1 MSHAPHQPAD
11 EPTTAAA
18 PAASPPGTGSSAEA
32 PSWHTLSTDEVTDR
46 LAVDPASGLAPEE
59 AARRLAEHGPNEL
72 VEEPGPGPWAIF
84 WRQLTEPLVVVLV
97 AAAVVSGVLWALG
110 EGGGPSLPGGGP
122 PEPLP
127 YDAIVI
133 LAIVVLNA
141 ILGFVQEY
149 RAEQA
154 VDSLQRMTAPAS
166 RVRRGGAAREVASRE
181 LVPGDVLLL
190 EAGDRVAADARLLD
204 AHNLTVDE
212 SALTGESVPV
222 AKSARA
228 LDDTRA
234 ELGERAN
241 MVFTGSAITYGRG
254 AAVVV
259 ATGMETAMGGIAS
272 MLQEATDEATPLQ
285 RELAKVGRQLGILVL
300 AICVVVA
307 VSGVIEEGTLSASV
321 LVNMFL
327 FGVAL
332 AVAAIP
338 EGLPAIVTAVLAIGV
353 RRMAAARAV
362 VRRLPAVETLGSAT
376 VICSDKTGT
385 ITRNEMTAR
394 RALLGADRELDLG
407 SGTERTEEDR
417 RALERLL
424 VLASLNNDAEPGDRS
439 EGDSGSR
446 SRRRGDNRPEGDR
459 DRAPFHGDPTEVGL
473 LRAAAAA
480 GLDPAALRSR
490 SPRRDEIPFSSERK
504 RMTTLHALHSFDGA
518 SAADRTLT
526 AIVKGAPE
534 VVLERCDRIRRPDGS
549 TAPLDEA
556 TRRSIHERN
565 EAFAEDALR
574 MLAFASRIL
583 DDPAERQAAGEADT
597 GELDADCIERN
608 LIWEGLLGLIDPPRE
623 GAAASVD
630 RARRAGIR
638 SILITGDHVLTGLAI
653 AREVGIAPAP
663 GGAREGDRDGSG
675 DRTLAGRDVE
685 AMDDAALRQ
694 AVRTTSVYGRVRPEH
709 KLRIVRAL
717 KAEGEVVAMTGDGVN
732 DAPALKEADIGV
744 AMGISGTDVSR
755 EASDMVLTDD
765 DYSTIVEAVAEGRT
779 IFDNIRKFIRYLL
792 SSNAGEVLTM
802 FAGILGAGLLGLDVH
817 GSGSGGGFF
826 LPLVAVQILWI
837 NLVTDGAPALALGVD
852 PPRPGLM
859 TRPPRRPGEPV
870 IDRPMWGMIGL
881 VGVVMMVGTL
891 FVLDAYL
898 PGGLVPPIV
907 ADPSLTHARTAA
919 FTTLVMF
926 QMVNVFNCLSARESL
941 FRVGLLR
948 NRWLLAAVAGSLVL
962 HALVIYWPPLQT
974 AFDATALSAFDW
986 AVSVGVALTV
996 LVAGEAA
1003 KWLMRRAGDSG

>member
-11 EPTTAAA
+11 EPTTAASS
-18 PAASPPGTGSSAEA
+18 PASPSPPDA
-32 PSWHTLSTDEVTDR
+32 PPWHALSGEEVVGH
-46 LAVDPASGLAPEE
+46 LSVDPSSGLSAEE
-59 AARRLAEHGPNEL
+59 AARRLEEHGPNEL
-72 VEEPGPGPWAIF
+72 AEEPGPGPWAIF
-84 WRQLTEPLVVVLV
+84 WRQLTEPLVVVLI

-110 EGGGPSLPGGGP
+110 QGGGPGLPGGGP
-122 PEPLP
+122 PEPYP

-133 LAIVVLNA
+133 LAIVILNA

-154 VDSLQRMTAPAS
+154 VESLQRMTAPS
-166 RVRRGGAAREVASRE
+166 SQVRRGGGSREVPSRE

-190 EAGDRVAADARLLD
+190 EAGDRVAGDARLLD
-204 AHNLTVDE
+204 GHNLQVDE

-222 AKSARA
+222 AKTVRA
-228 LDDTRA
+228 LDDAGA
-234 ELGERAN
+234 ELADRAN
-241 MVFTGSAITYGRG
+241 MVYTGSAITYGRG
-254 AAVVV
+254 VAVVV

-272 MLQEATDEATPLQ
+272 MLQGATEEATPLQ
-285 RELAKVGRQLGILVL
+285 RELAKVGRQLGLLVL

-307 VSGVIEEGTLSASV
+307 VSGVIEEGVLSASV

-394 RALLGADRELDLG
+394 RALLGHDRELLLG
-407 SGTERTEEDR
+407 GERDDADEPSADER
-417 RALERLL
+417 KALERLL
-424 VLASLNNDAEPGDRS
+424 VLASLNNDAEPAGAHED
-439 EGDSGSR
+439 EA
-446 SRRRGDNRPEGDR
+446 
-459 DRAPFHGDPTEVGL
+459 DRASGAFQGDPTEVGL
-473 LRAAAAA
+473 LRAAADA
-480 GLDPAALRSR
+480 GLDPAALRTR

-504 RMTTLHALHSFDGA
+504 RMTTLHELDGG
-518 SAADRTLT
+518 LT

-534 VVLERCDRIRRPDGS
+534 VVLERCDRLRRTDGT

-556 TRRSIHERN
+556 TRDHLRERN
-565 EAFAEDALR
+565 EALAGKALR
-574 MLAFASRIL
+574 TLGFASRRL
-583 DDPAERQAAGEADT
+583 DGESERRASNDGEIGED
-597 GELDADCIERN
+597 GELDADRIERN
-608 LIWEGLLGLIDPPRE
+608 LIWEGLIGLIDPPRD

-653 AREVGIAPAP
+653 AREVGIASA
-663 GGAREGDRDGSG
+663 DDGSG
-675 DRTLAGRDVE
+675 DRALAGRDVE
-685 AMDDAALRQ
+685 GMDDAALRE

-717 KAEGEVVAMTGDGVN
+717 KEQGEVVAMTGDGVN

-802 FAGILGAGLLGLDVH
+802 FAGILGAGLLGLDAH
-817 GSGSGGGFF
+817 GSAGSGGGGFF

-859 TRPPRRPGEPV
+859 SRPPRRPGEPV
-870 IDRPMWGMIGL
+870 IDRPMWAMIGL

-898 PGGLVPPIV
+898 PGGLVAPIV
-907 ADPSLTHARTAA
+907 SDPSLIHARTAA

-941 FRVGLLR
+941 FRVGVLR
-948 NRWLLAAVAGSLVL
+948 NRWLLAAVAASVGL

-1003 KWLMRRAGDSG
+1003 KWLVRRSG

>member
-1 MSHAPHQPAD
+1 MSQPPTPPAD
-11 EPTTAAA
+11 ASTTAV
-18 PAASPPGTGSSAEA
+18 PSPPGSTA
-32 PSWHTLSTDEVTDR
+32 PSDSPPWHTLSADEVTER
-46 LAVDPASGLAPEE
+46 LGVDPASGLSAEE
-59 AARRLAEHGPNEL
+59 AANRLEEQGPNEL

-84 WRQLTEPLVVVLV
+84 WRQLTEPLVVVLI
-97 AAAVVSGVLWALG
+97 AAAVVSGALWALG
-110 EGGGPSLPGGGP
+110 QGGGPGLPGEGGA
-122 PEPLP
+122 PEPYP

-154 VDSLQRMTAPAS
+154 VESLQRMTAPET
-166 RVRRGGAAREVASRE
+166 RVRRGGSAREVPSRE

-204 AHNLTVDE
+204 GHNLTVDE

-222 AKSARA
+222 AKTAHA
-228 LDDTRA
+228 LDDVGA
-234 ELGERAN
+234 ELGDRAN
-241 MVFTGSAITYGRG
+241 MVFTGSAVTYGRG
-254 AAVVV
+254 MAVVV
-259 ATGMETAMGGIAS
+259 ATGMETAMGSIAS
-272 MLQEATDEATPLQ
+272 MLQGTTEEVTPLQ
-285 RELAKVGRQLGILVL
+285 RELAKVGRQLGVLVL
-300 AICVVVA
+300 VICVVVA
-307 VSGVIEEGTLSASV
+307 VSGVIEEGVLSASV
-321 LVNMFL
+321 LVSMFL

-394 RALLGADRELDLG
+394 RALLGHDQELALGGDSGKSDSLSADE
-407 SGTERTEEDR
+407 R

-424 VLASLNNDAEPGDRS
+424 VLASLDNDAEPPANDAA
-439 EGDSGSR
+439 
-446 SRRRGDNRPEGDR
+446 R
-459 DRAPFHGDPTEVGL
+459 DTFQGDPTEVGL
-473 LRAAAAA
+473 LRAAADA
-480 GLDPAALRSR
+480 GLAPADLRAR
-490 SPRRDEIPFSSERK
+490 FPRRDEIPFSSERK
-504 RMTTLHALHSFDGA
+504 RMTTLHEIRDLPPFDEG
-518 SAADRTLT
+518 LT

-534 VVLERCDRIRRPDGS
+534 VVLERCDRIRRLDGS
-549 TAPLDEA
+549 TAPLDAEV
-556 TRRSIHERN
+556 RRGIQERN
-565 EAFAEDALR
+565 EALAGRALR
-574 MLAFASRIL
+574 TLAFAARRL
-583 DDPAERQAAGEADT
+583 DDEPARDGA
-597 GELDADCIERN
+597 GELDADRIEAH
-608 LIWEGLLGLIDPPRE
+608 LVWEGLIGLIDPPRD
-623 GAAASVD
+623 GAAASVE

-638 SILITGDHVLTGLAI
+638 SVLITGDHVLTGLAI
-653 AREVGIAPAP
+653 AREVGIA
-663 GGAREGDRDGSG
+663 GEGDRA
-675 DRTLAGRDVE
+675 LAGRDVE
-685 AMDDAALRQ
+685 GMDDATLRE

-717 KAEGEVVAMTGDGVN
+717 KEQGEVVAMTGDGVN

-744 AMGISGTDVSR
+744 AMGISGTDVSK

-802 FAGILGAGLLGLDVH
+802 FAGILGAGALGLDAH
-817 GSGSGGGFF
+817 GATGAGGGGFF

-859 TRPPRRPGEPV
+859 SRPPRRPGEPV
-870 IDRPMWGMIGL
+870 IDRPMWAMIGL
-881 VGVVMMVGTL
+881 VGVVMMAGTL

-898 PGGLVPPIV
+898 PGGLVQPIV
-907 ADPSLTHARTAA
+907 ADPSLTHARTVA

-926 QMVNVFNCLSARESL
+926 QMVNVFNCLSSHESL
-941 FRVGLLR
+941 FRIGVLR
-948 NRWLLAAVAGSLVL
+948 NRWLLAAVTASVGL
-962 HALVIYWPPLQT
+962 HALVIYWPPLQA

-1003 KWLMRRAGDSG
+1003 KWWLRRAAAPPTAAG

>member
-1 MSHAPHQPAD
+1 MSHPPLQPPVH
-11 EPTTAAA
+11 PTDHPSSPAA
-18 PAASPPGTGSSAEA
+18 PPPWHALSA
-32 PSWHTLSTDEVTDR
+32 DEVTRR
-46 LAVDPASGLAPEE
+46 LEVDPASGLSAGE
-59 AARRLAEHGPNEL
+59 AARRLAERGPNEL
-72 VEEPGPGPWAIF
+72 VEEPGPGAWAIF
-84 WRQLTEPLVVVLV
+84 WRQLAEPLVLVLV

-110 EGGGPSLPGGGP
+110 QGGQGGPGGPGAEGP
-122 PEPLP
+122 PEALP
-127 YDAIVI
+127 YDALVI

-154 VDSLQRMTAPAS
+154 VASLKRMTAPAA
-166 RVRRGGAAREVASRE
+166 RVRRDGAPCEVPSRE

-204 AHNLTVDE
+204 GHNLRVDE
-212 SALTGESVPV
+212 SALTGESVPA
-222 AKSARA
+222 AKGARA
-228 LDDTRA
+228 LEDRRA
-234 ELGERAN
+234 ELGDRTN
-241 MVFTGSAITYGRG
+241 MVYTGSAIAYGRG
-254 AAVVV
+254 TAVVV
-259 ATGMETAMGGIAS
+259 ATGMETAIGDIAS
-272 MLQEATDEATPLQ
+272 MLQGAEEEATPLQ
-285 RELAKVGRQLGILVL
+285 VELAKVGRQLGVLVL

-307 VSGVIEEGTLSASV
+307 VSGVIEEGVLSASV
-321 LVNMFL
+321 LVDMFL

-394 RALLGADRELDLG
+394 RALLGSDCELALG
-407 SGTERTEEDR
+407 GDPERSPAIR

-424 VLASLNNDAEPGDRS
+424 VLVSLNNDAEPAGDGQGGDRC
-439 EGDSGSR
+439 
-446 SRRRGDNRPEGDR
+446 
-459 DRAPFHGDPTEVGL
+459 RAGFEGDPTEVGL
-473 LRAAAAA
+473 LRAAREA
-480 GLDPAALRSR
+480 GLDPVALRGR
-490 SPRRDEIPFSSERK
+490 SPRREEIPFSSERK
-504 RMTTLHALHSFDGA
+504 RMTTLHELPEPAGQTPPSSRDNK
-518 SAADRTLT
+518 LT

-534 VVLERCDRIRRPDGS
+534 VVLERCDRIRRTDG
-549 TAPLDEA
+549 TAAPLDAE
-556 TRRSIHERN
+556 TRDLLRRHNDRLAGE
-565 EAFAEDALR
+565 ALR
-574 MLAFASRIL
+574 TLAFASRRL
-583 DDPAERQAAGEADT
+583 DEVPARLATGSAGGADGAERTGEIDEAGET
-597 GELDADCIERN
+597 GELDADRVERE
-608 LIWEGLLGLIDPPRE
+608 LVWEGLVGLIDPPRD
-623 GAAASVD
+623 GAAASVE

-638 SILITGDHVLTGLAI
+638 SVLITGDHLLTGLAI
-653 AREVGIAPAP
+653 AREVGIAPALA
-663 GGAREGDRDGSG
+663 GTREGARDGANARVLS
-675 DRTLAGRDVE
+675 GRDVE
-685 AMDDAALRQ
+685 GMDDAELRE
-694 AVRTTSVYGRVRPEH
+694 AVRTTVVYGRVRPEH

-717 KAEGEVVAMTGDGVN
+717 KEQGEVVAMTGDGVN

-744 AMGISGTDVSR
+744 AMGIAGTDVSK

-765 DYSTIVEAVAEGRT
+765 DYSTIVDAVAEGRT

-802 FAGILGAGLLGLDVH
+802 FVGILGAGVIGLDTQ
-817 GSGSGGGFF
+817 GAGGAGASGSGGFV

-859 TRPPRRPGEPV
+859 DRPPRRRGEPV
-870 IDRPMWGMIGL
+870 IDRPMWGMIAL
-881 VGVVMMVGTL
+881 VGLVMMVGTL

-907 ADPSLTHARTAA
+907 ADPSLVHARTVA
-919 FTTLVMF
+919 FTTLVLF
-926 QMVNVFNCLSARESL
+926 QMVNVFNCLSSHESL
-941 FRVGLLR
+941 LRVGVLR
-948 NRWLLAAVAGSLVL
+948 NRWLLAAVGASVAL

-974 AFDATALSAFDW
+974 AFDAMPLSAFDW
-986 AVSVGVALTV
+986 AVSLGVALSV

-1003 KWLMRRAGDSG
+1003 KWVMRRSG